1 MHPAEF
7 SILLH
12 RALEGRIGRLLELTA
27 REGWRVDPEHLHD
40 VRVASRRVRAVLEL
54 VDPGI
59 YPKYNRHLRQLKTLT
74 RALGAPRE
82 HDVHLA
88 LLSAQ
93 QSTPMEPSDLAALE
107 HAQELL
113 EHARQRAQKHMNRV
127 LARLSVS
134 ECEGLLR
141 VPSLPDPFAPGDVT
155 TSAQT
160 CLEPRLR
167 AALEPLP
174 NLAAQEDPRGMHEAR
189 IQIKKTRY
197 TLEILAPILGSPSQP
212 MLDRLRELQTALG
225 EHHDLATLEAFLW
238 DLHQGLS
245 GRNRTALAG
254 GLLTI
259 VGRVAE
265 ARRTWFDHFRNLAA
279 QCSTED
285 CVAALWPALTSPEG
299 AP

>member
-12 RALEGRIGRLLELTA
+12 RALEGRLARLLELTA
-27 REGWRVDPEHLHD
+27 REGWRLDPEHLHD

-54 VDPGI
+54 VDSAI
-59 YPKYNRHLRQLKTLT
+59 YPKYNRHLRQLKALT
-74 RALGAPRE
+74 RALGASRE
-82 HDVHLA
+82 HDVHLS
-88 LLSAQ
+88 LLAAQ
-93 QSTPMEPSDLAALE
+93 QTNPMETSTLAALE

-113 EHARQRAQKHMNRV
+113 EHIRRRAQKRM
-127 LARLSVS
+127 ARDLSRIS
-134 ECEGLLR
+134 MAECEGLLR
-141 VPSLPDPFAPGDVT
+141 VPSLPDPFAPGDVL
-155 TSAQT
+155 TSARI

-167 AALEPLP
+167 SAFEPLSR
-174 NLAAQEDPRGMHEAR
+174 LAAQEDASGMHAAR
-189 IQIKKTRY
+189 ILIKKTRY
-197 TLEILAPILGSPSQP
+197 ALEILAPILEGPSQP
-212 MLDRLRELQTALG
+212 MLGRLRELQTALG

-245 GRNRTALAG
+245 ERNRTVLAG
-254 GLLTI
+254 GMLEM

-265 ARRTWFDHFRNLAA
+265 ARRAWFDRFRDLAT

-285 CVAALWPALTSPEG
+285 YVATLWPSPTPMEG

>member
-12 RALEGRIGRLLELTA
+12 RALEGRIARLLELTT
-27 REGWRVDPEHLHD
+27 REDWRLDPDHLHD

-93 QSTPMEPSDLAALE
+93 QSTPMDTSDLAALE

-113 EHARQRAQKHMNRV
+113 EHTRRRTQKHMARV

-141 VPSLPDPFAPGDVT
+141 VPSLPDPFAPGDVA
-155 TSAQT
+155 TSAQI
-160 CLEPRLR
+160 CLEPQLR
-167 AALEPLP
+167 AALDPLP
-174 NLAAQEDPRGMHEAR
+174 SLTTQEDPSGMHATR

-197 TLEILAPILGSPSQP
+197 TLEILAPILEGPSQP

-238 DLHQGLS
+238 ELHQGLCA
-245 GRNRTALAG
+245 RNRTALAG
-254 GLLTI
+254 GLLAI

-265 ARRTWFDHFRNLAA
+265 ARRTWFDRFRSLAT

-285 CVAALWPALTSPEG
+285 CVAEIWPTLKPSEG
-299 AP
+299 TP